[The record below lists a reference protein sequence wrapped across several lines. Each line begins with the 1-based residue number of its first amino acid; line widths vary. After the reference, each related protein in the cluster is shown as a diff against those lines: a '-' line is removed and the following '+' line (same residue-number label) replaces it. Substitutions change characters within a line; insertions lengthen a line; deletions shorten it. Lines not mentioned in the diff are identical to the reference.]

1 MAYLN
6 KAQYDYRRES
16 AAARNI
22 SNEEIA
28 VQNGMTEKQAE
39 LISELAAQRHE
50 MHCNIDRL
58 VCDGSYDKIGET
70 LALTNEE
77 IKMSGLPPVCGLD
90 DLSHCL
96 SETMAYID
104 IDDLDLL

>member
-1 MAYLN
+1 
-6 KAQYDYRRES
+6 
-16 AAARNI
+16 
-22 SNEEIA
+22 
-28 VQNGMTEKQAE
+28 MTEKQAE

-104 IDDLDLL
+104 IDDLDLLNILLGILAHLVGCHLRFDERKFLLPISER